1 MICEFN
7 GATQGLL
14 AIPNTAVTVTSRRV
28 IHECD
33 SAHNPKLASKR
44 GKCANFGRCQTMPLS
59 RASCLVPRV
68 CCLVPV
74 HEALSLSLVTRDH
87 SSVGV
92 QQASVYAFGKIASFT
107 E

>member
-28 IHECD
+28 IHECG

-59 RASCLVPRV
+59 RASCLVSAV
-68 CCLVPV
+68 LCLSMKRS
-74 HEALSLSLVTRDH
+74 LSLSLLETTAV
-87 SSVGV
+87 SECNKL
-92 QQASVYAFGKIASFT
+92 ASMLL
-107 E
+107 ER